1 MHYTKTYRL
10 PQWEKSDRI
19 MMEDFNAAMAGIE
32 SGIEKTDRD
41 AAGYAAQVQANAAA
55 LAGKAQAAADAAM
68 DTAQA
73 AQQTADNAYCPGN
86 VPYTVGSYAGNGTEV
101 LIDLGYQPRLIII
114 TGQELAG
121 EVNFVR
127 GIIVAVPGML
137 PFAVSFKKNGF
148 SVKNPDGIYTPKL
161 NISGESYGY
170 IAFR

>member
-68 DTAQA
+68 DAAQA

-101 LIDLGYQPRLIII
+101 LIDLGYQPHHHHGPGARRR
-114 TGQELAG
+114 GQLRPGHHRGRAG
-121 EVNFVR
+121 HAALCR
-127 GIIVAVPGML
+127 QL
-137 PFAVSFKKNGF
+137 
-148 SVKNPDGIYTPKL
+148 
-161 NISGESYGY
+161 
-170 IAFR
+170 

>member
-41 AAGYAAQVQANAAA
+41 AAGYAA
-55 LAGKAQAAADAAM
+55 KAQAAADAAM
-68 DTAQA
+68 DAAQA